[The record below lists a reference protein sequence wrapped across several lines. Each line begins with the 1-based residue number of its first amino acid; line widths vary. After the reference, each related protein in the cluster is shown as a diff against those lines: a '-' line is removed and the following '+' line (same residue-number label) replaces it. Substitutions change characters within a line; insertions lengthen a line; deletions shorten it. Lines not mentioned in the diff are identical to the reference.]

1 MSVPFIISAEKS
13 DSIRGIRF
21 RTAGGYCTRD
31 GLVADTA
38 AVSSYDDAFYAANA
52 GYDPSDPHAGSDFPA
67 RMRFW
72 WQLYERCYSLQE
84 RIDPG

>member
-21 RTAGGYCTRD
+21 RTADGYCPRD

-38 AVSSYDDAFYAANA
+38 AASSYDDAFYVAIA
-52 GYDPSDPHAGSDFPA
+52 GYDRSGPHAGSDFPLRA
-67 RMRFW
+67 RFSQ
-72 WQLYERCYSLQE
+72 QLYERYYSRQQ
-84 RIDPG
+84 RIGPG

>member
-38 AVSSYDDAFYAANA
+38 AASYYDDAFYAAIA
-52 GYDPSDPHAGSDFPA
+52 GYDTSGPNAGPDFPVRA
-67 RMRFW
+67 TFSQ
-72 WQLYERCYSLQE
+72 QLHERYYSRQE
-84 RIDPG
+84 RIGPG

>member
-38 AVSSYDDAFYAANA
+38 AASYYDDAFYAAIA
-52 GYDPSDPHAGSDFPA
+52 GYDPSGPHAGSDFPVRA
-67 RMRFW
+67 RFSQ
-72 WQLYERCYSLQE
+72 QLYERCYSPQV
-84 RIDPG
+84 RIGPG